1 MLRIT
6 WQTGKGPKLQQQ
18 QVRVCLERP
27 PLSRRQLALEGEV
40 SSEMLRKRRIN
51 LSEVLISLVTV
62 IRRKDYVIQ
71 EGLLLRSN
79 PT

>member
-27 PLSRRQLALEGEV
+27 PLSRRQLASEGEV
-40 SSEMLRKRRIN
+40 SSEMLRKRRTN
-51 LSEVLISLVTV
+51 LSEVKEIFSLVTV
-62 IRRKDYVIQ
+62 IRRNDNILY
-71 EGLLLRSN
+71 
-79 PT
+79 